1 MLSRV
6 QLFRDPT
13 DCSPPDSPV
22 HGIFQARILEQVA
35 ISSSRGIFR
44 VNPCLLHCRWILYPD
59 DYGLHYRQGER
70 VCGGGSSFIIFLPV
84 VTSSPLT
91 GCLVGISYSVCRV
104 RIGVP
109 LAVLLS
115 PCLGEWSPYFTV
127 RWDPGSPPCH
137 ILAALSAQPR
147 HASGAALSVLPSLHP
162 YLTVLL
168 WASVLFLILQQL
180 WRK

>member
-1 MLSRV
+1 MQNKVIFQRKDCAVVLSCLSHVR
-6 QLFRDPT
+6 LCDPM

-35 ISSSRGIFR
+35 ISSSRGIFH

-91 GCLVGISYSVCRV
+91 GCLVGISYLFS
-104 RIGVP
+104 
-109 LAVLLS
+109 LS
-115 PCLGEWSPYFTV
+115 SQNWPTPCSSFV
-127 RWDPGSPPCH
+127 S
-137 ILAALSAQPR
+137 
-147 HASGAALSVLPSLHP
+147 LP
-162 YLTVLL
+162 
-168 WASVLFLILQQL
+168 W
-180 WRK
+180 